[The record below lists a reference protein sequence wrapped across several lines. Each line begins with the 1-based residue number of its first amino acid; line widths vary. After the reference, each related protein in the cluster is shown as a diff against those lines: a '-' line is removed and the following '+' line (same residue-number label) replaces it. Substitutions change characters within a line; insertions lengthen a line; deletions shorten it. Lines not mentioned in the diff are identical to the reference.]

1 MADYYQTIY
10 KPGKAEV
17 IEKKSR
23 FIATVS
29 EVHTKEEAEQFIAAC
44 KKKYFDAR
52 HNCSA
57 YVINGEV
64 VVSHCSDDGEPS
76 GTAGRPMLDVIL
88 SREIR
93 NVCIVVTR
101 YFGGTLLGTGG
112 LVRAYQKA
120 VIEALDDSVLVEKHK
135 GVKVEIV
142 TNYNDVGK
150 LQYFFAQ
157 NKIVELASEYTEKV
171 SFFVLIPEEEQE
183 VHIKKIVELT
193 AAKASITTLNEVIY
207 AKIQGEI
214 KLFPY

>member
-1 MADYYQTIY
+1 MADFYQTVY

-29 EVHTKEEAEQFIAAC
+29 EVHTKEEAEQFIVNC

-57 YVINGEV
+57 YVINSEV
-64 VVSHCSDDGEPS
+64 TIAHCSDDGEPS
-76 GTAGRPMLDVIL
+76 GTAGRPMLDVIMA
-88 SREIR
+88 REIQ
-93 NVCIVVTR
+93 NICIVVTR

-120 VIEALDDSVLVEKHK
+120 VIDALDDSVIIEKQK
-135 GVKVEIV
+135 GIKVEIE

-150 LQYFFAQ
+150 LQYFFVQ
-157 NKIVELASEYTEKV
+157 NKMVELSSEYTEKV
-171 SFFVLIPEEEQE
+171 SFFVLIPKEEQAVLTE
-183 VHIKKIVELT
+183 KIIELT
-193 AAKASITTLNEVIY
+193 AAKAIIKVLDEVIY
-207 AKIQGEI
+207 AKIQGKI
-214 KLFPY
+214 MLFPY